1 MHPDKKPVKNLMK
14 NKAAMA
20 RLRNER
26 MFKNYMTRKIN
37 MTKAGNRP
45 SHMMV
50 LNKAAVKA
58 PKVANKAQAPKA
70 AVKAPHNV
78 NKLRVSM
85 NAYKHLLAV
94 PFAKTG
100 LHDPK
105 APNYHNEL
113 VKNMKNYQ
121 IGRPELIPMHNKE
134 WFVDQ
139 LKRNVWALKN
149 DKAVVSP
156 VKSAT
161 RCPARASTT
170 VSKTK
175 RLLNTRKGAKPAAK
189 SKKMTNKQLSEQ
201 LKAVTMKLKALE
213 K

>member
-1 MHPDKKPVKNLMK
+1 
-14 NKAAMA
+14 
-20 RLRNER
+20 
-26 MFKNYMTRKIN
+26 MTRKIN

-50 LNKAAVKA
+50 LNKVANKAPKMANKAPKMANKA
-58 PKVANKAQAPKA
+58 PKVANNA
-70 AVKAPHNV
+70 

-94 PFAKTG
+94 PLAKTG

-175 RLLNTRKGAKPAAK
+175 RLLDTRKGAKPAAK
-189 SKKMTNKQLSEQ
+189 PKKMTNKQLGEQ
-201 LKAVTMKLKALE
+201 LKAVTMKLKAL
-213 K
+213 KQ